1 MQQGSVIQTSRR
13 EGPNVRQFRWSEK
26 DLNGRRIY
34 RKRVIGTVD
43 QYADEAAVRNAASAL
58 LSEVYLRSRQERFGS
73 ITIDQLCEH
82 FEQSEMRSSANL
94 WSIATQR
101 TYRGYIRRWIR
112 PRWGSRSL
120 DEIKV
125 TD

>member
-58 LSEVYLRSRQERFGS
+58 LSEVYLRSRQERVGS

>member
-13 EGPNVRQFRWSEK
+13 EGPNVWQFRWSEK

-58 LSEVYLRSRQERFGS
+58 LSEVYLRSRQERVGS